1 MSANLEE
8 IARRVNWYTT
18 PERTLANRYLFL
30 AQVMARGTTEDVA
43 VIQHHFEIA
52 ELRSAYLQAPPGL
65 FNKRAWTYWGLML
78 LSDPD
83 RSMLKRF
90 SGAEDFDWR
99 KGS

>member
-1 MSANLEE
+1 MSANLEK

-43 VIQHHFEIA
+43 AVQQQFSIDD
-52 ELRSAYLQAPPGL
+52 LRRAYLQAPPGL

-83 RSMLKRF
+83 RPMPRRF
-90 SGAEDFDWR
+90 AGADDFDWR